1 MPKCKLGCVG
11 GGWNEASSFSSGAP
25 RGGDDLLW
33 GGGRGDSFL
42 LARRGGADLPPPSTC
57 QEVSDLGSGL
67 PKAVNGAVGAAL
79 SWVGAAQCPS
89 PFLPPEHFLYQVR
102 TECRFQNGTQRVQM
116 LDRYFWGRQE
126 YVRFDSQVGKFVAL
140 TELGRP
146 DAEYWNREFLQSEKA
161 DVDRFCR
168 HNYGIDWPFA
178 RDRRGEAGGGR
189 VLTITPMD
197 HPTTSQNILLICNVG
212 RFFPPDIE
220 IKWFKNGEEEEGSHV
235 SSTDLIRNG
244 DWTFQTE
251 VMLETQLERGDVYT
265 CQVDHASL
273 KEPVTVQW
281 DPQSDAARSKM
292 WTGIVGCILFLV
304 FVTPGVFLYVKNK
317 KGDDGATWLGWLMN

>member
-1 MPKCKLGCVG
+1 MG
-11 GGWNEASSFSSGAP
+11 GGRTGGIKGVGILAVVPAVSSVLPRPRLLSPFLSCLSHARLSVSSFLSFFPSSCKRCV
-25 RGGDDLLW
+25 RGGDPLFGLE
-33 GGGRGDSFL
+33 GGGGAFL
-42 LARRGGADLPPPSTC
+42 LLLL
-57 QEVSDLGSGL
+57 E
-67 PKAVNGAVGAAL
+67 
-79 SWVGAAQCPS
+79 
-89 PFLPPEHFLYQVR
+89 VR

-178 RDRRGEAGGGR
+178 RDRR
-189 VLTITPMD
+189 VQPIVTITPMD

-317 KGDDGATWLGWLMN
+317 KGDDGSGEHPTWLQRCFSSPAAFTVPPALYL

>member
-1 MPKCKLGCVG
+1 MSDDYAALLHGTP
-11 GGWNEASSFSSGAP
+11 AP
-25 RGGDDLLW
+25 VETMDRW
-33 GGGRGDSFL
+33 CPFL
-42 LARRGGADLPPPSTC
+42 LFSLESKHPI
-57 QEVSDLGSGL
+57 V
-67 PKAVNGAVGAAL
+67 L
-79 SWVGAAQCPS
+79 SSECPS

-178 RDRRGEAGGGR
+178 RDRR
-189 VLTITPMD
+189 VQPIVTITPMD

-281 DPQSDAARSKM
+281 GRNPQSDAARSKM

-317 KGDDGATWLGWLMN
+317 KGDDGATWLGCTSAHYLLFATLPPFVPVFWPGEAIWDHGLRGCPRSQHPRCSGYGTGSH

>member
-1 MPKCKLGCVG
+1 MAVQGQRPSLFVGVGAVDSFFFAVG
-11 GGWNEASSFSSGAP
+11 GRVLRE
-25 RGGDDLLW
+25 
-33 GGGRGDSFL
+33 
-42 LARRGGADLPPPSTC
+42 
-57 QEVSDLGSGL
+57 
-67 PKAVNGAVGAAL
+67 
-79 SWVGAAQCPS
+79 CPS

-178 RDRRGEAGGGR
+178 RDRR
-189 VLTITPMD
+189 VQPIVTITPMD

-317 KGDDGATWLGWLMN
+317 KGDDGATWLGLQGSKCFSIAKFPSKPSKP